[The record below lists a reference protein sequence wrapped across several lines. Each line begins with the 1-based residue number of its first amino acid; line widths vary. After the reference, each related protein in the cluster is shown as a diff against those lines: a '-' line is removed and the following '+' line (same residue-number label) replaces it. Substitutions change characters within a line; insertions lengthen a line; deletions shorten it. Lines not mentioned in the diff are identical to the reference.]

1 MIVIFLLIPLS
12 IVIAAGFL
20 AAFIWAVR
28 TGQYEDTCTP
38 AMRLLLD
45 ERKTQAVE
53 ETPDKRRDAEVAE
66 NRRECQPLKTTAPE
80 KIPPLAGP
88 LFAASAS
95 LRLSRSDGA
104 HGVTRPTTPPS
115 IIEESNKAKC

>member
-45 ERKTQAVE
+45 ETKLKNPEIAE
-53 ETPDKRRDAEVAE
+53 EDLSKSK
-66 NRRECQPLKTTAPE
+66 LKL
-80 KIPPLAGP
+80 K
-88 LFAASAS
+88 
-95 LRLSRSDGA
+95 
-104 HGVTRPTTPPS
+104 
-115 IIEESNKAKC
+115 

>member
-12 IVIAAGFL
+12 ILIATGFL

-38 AMRLLLD
+38 AMRLLLE
-45 ERKTQAVE
+45 ERKTQAGE

-66 NRRECQPLKTTAPE
+66 NRRNGQPLKTTAPE
-80 KIPPLAGP
+80 KTLPLAAT
-88 LFAASAS
+88 LFAASTS
-95 LRLSRSDGA
+95 LRLSRSNGA
-104 HGVTRPTTPPS
+104 HGMTRATSPPS
-115 IIEESNKAKC
+115 IKQEGNKSKC

>member
-45 ERKTQAVE
+45 EPKLKK
-53 ETPDKRRDAEVAE
+53 PDTEHE
-66 NRRECQPLKTTAPE
+66 NLEKPNLKL
-80 KIPPLAGP
+80 K
-88 LFAASAS
+88 
-95 LRLSRSDGA
+95 
-104 HGVTRPTTPPS
+104 
-115 IIEESNKAKC
+115 